1 MVRWW
6 KDKAEEL
13 LGFMEFPEEIRS
25 MIYTTNSIERLFKE
39 VKKRLK
45 VMEVLQGE
53 ESAEK
58 VVYVI
63 LKELNERYKSRKLKG
78 FETAIERYYENR
90 HASALNVSV
99 YEETQFT

>member
-1 MVRWW
+1 VKWW
-6 KDKAEEL
+6 EEKADEL
-13 LGFMEFPEEIRS
+13 LAFMEFPEEIRS

-39 VKKRLK
+39 VKRRLK

-58 VVYVI
+58 VLYVI
-63 LKELNERYKSRKLKG
+63 LRELNERLMSRKLKN
-78 FETAIERYYENR
+78 FEAAMERYYENK
-90 HASALNVSV
+90 HSSVLNVNV